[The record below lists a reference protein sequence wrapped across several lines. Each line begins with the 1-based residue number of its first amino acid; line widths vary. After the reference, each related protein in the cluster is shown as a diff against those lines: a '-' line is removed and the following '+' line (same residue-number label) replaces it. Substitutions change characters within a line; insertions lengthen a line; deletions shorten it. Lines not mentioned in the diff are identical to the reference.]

1 MNSGDEQGSTL
12 VDEVVQ
18 NLNNRYI
25 QKRPRLSHGLSIFGI
40 ATQGSNLKVLFSSN
54 EYVSPK
60 DEACG
65 TSLQEFR
72 TVRN

>member
-1 MNSGDEQGSTL
+1 MYTIDISE
-12 VDEVVQ
+12 
-18 NLNNRYI
+18 YI
-25 QKRPRLSHGLSIFGI
+25 QKRLEFRHRLRIFVI
-40 ATQGSNLKVLFSSN
+40 ATQGSNLKFLISSN